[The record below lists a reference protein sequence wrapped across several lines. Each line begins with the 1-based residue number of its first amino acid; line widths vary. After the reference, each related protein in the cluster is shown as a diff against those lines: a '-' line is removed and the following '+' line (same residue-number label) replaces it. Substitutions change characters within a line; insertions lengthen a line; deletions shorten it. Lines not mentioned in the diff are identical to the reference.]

1 MTHFAGTYLIP
12 LFAIVPL
19 EYGDYSGLDDMDT
32 ELIQSFIDANFPH
45 GYVMDIRDADNPFFC
60 SHPDIGGLAAEV
72 VLGRA
77 KRPSAER
84 KPTST
89 THNISRRSD
98 GRKFRPTSFFHE
110 HGKGRERKKQRNLCS
125 ILSESLC

>member
-89 THNISRRSD
+89 THNIYKEV
-98 GRKFRPTSFFHE
+98 GRTKIPPDFF
-110 HGKGRERKKQRNLCS
+110 
-125 ILSESLC
+125 LS

>member
-1 MTHFAGTYLIP
+1 MAHFAGTYFIP

-19 EYGDYSGLDDMDT
+19 EYGDYSGLDDLDT

-60 SHPDIGGLAAEV
+60 SHPDIL
-72 VLGRA
+72 
-77 KRPSAER
+77 

-89 THNISRRSD
+89 THNNNKVEAEVNI
-98 GRKFRPTSFFHE
+98 G
-110 HGKGRERKKQRNLCS
+110 
-125 ILSESLC
+125 

>member
-1 MTHFAGTYLIP
+1 MAHFAGTFLIP
-12 LFAIVPL
+12 VFAVIPL

-72 VLGRA
+72 VEA
-77 KRPSAER
+77 DFYHA
-84 KPTST
+84 
-89 THNISRRSD
+89 
-98 GRKFRPTSFFHE
+98 
-110 HGKGRERKKQRNLCS
+110 
-125 ILSESLC
+125 